1 MAIFTASTFSIVF
14 VIWIA
19 KIADYESNM
28 SPCTKSIAS
37 WLARIPCCGKNLKS
51 CCRCKR
57 SVSISAAKGEELRE
71 NGRFSRNNSRVDSDP
86 SPDNDAGE
94 ICGGDVITWQDF
106 ASSLDQ
112 ILFVFFFIFI
122 AVSSLVLFIFWGLE
136 YERNNW
142 EKVSNNSAYFYMIEY
157 KLLEL
162 TYRAYH
168 KPVLRY
174 YLYLVLIFCS
184 RFVIFMTIKIRREIH
199 IRGQIYHYI
208 SNKFT
213 EYICLIVYFI
223 ILICL

>member
-1 MAIFTASTFSIVF
+1 MNIFVYIFFFQSSPSKGDKLITCKSKNSQYDTAVLKLRSVFFFTAVYLVAIFTASTFSIVF

-37 WLARIPCCGKNLKS
+37 WLARIPCCGKHPKS
-51 CCRCKR
+51 GCRRKR

-136 YERNNW
+136 YERNN
-142 EKVSNNSAYFYMIEY
+142 
-157 KLLEL
+157 
-162 TYRAYH
+162 
-168 KPVLRY
+168 
-174 YLYLVLIFCS
+174 
-184 RFVIFMTIKIRREIH
+184 
-199 IRGQIYHYI
+199 
-208 SNKFT
+208 
-213 EYICLIVYFI
+213 
-223 ILICL
+223 